1 MMKITHHAVVGT
13 LESSD
18 VMMRIA
24 PRDDDGIELQI
35 NSTVFSQFGESIR
48 QTVLAV
54 LADYQVTGVQLI
66 VEDKGALECVLR
78 ARLEVLLARASQ
90 ASLSWR
96 V

>member
-1 MMKITHHAVVGT
+1 MMKIIGHAVVGT

-18 VMMRIA
+18 VMLRIA
-24 PRDDDGIELQI
+24 PLDDDRVELQI
-35 NSTVFSQFGESIR
+35 NSTVFPQFGESIR

-54 LADYQVTGVQLI
+54 LTDYQVTGVQLI

-90 ASLSWR
+90 TSLPWR
-96 V
+96 K